1 MVSLSPARP
10 PHPPP
15 LIPAPPST
23 QSPVVSVSPARPS
36 PSSAL
41 LSAPPPPHPNGF
53 SQLLPAAIAAL
64 GPKLLPGGLVPP
76 FPVLFLPPV
85 PFPPSGSS
93 SGLPVSR
100 SPGLRLVDW
109 RASGPGKEAKWKSVP
124 PLAVKQVL
132 SAAPAVPALLWT
144 APKTPWDG
152 PESAESQP
160 VSLSLLWCWTSV
172 TDGSSRP
179 SRSVRFRPSER
190 HGGGRSGHCR

>member
-10 PHPPP
+10 SPPP
-15 LIPAPPST
+15 ASYPSPALNPVPSCFCESRSAPPPAPPSS
-23 QSPVVSVSPARPS
+23 QPR
-36 PSSAL
+36 L
-41 LSAPPPPHPNGF
+41 HPHPNGF

-93 SGLPVSR
+93 SRLPVSR

-124 PLAVKQVL
+124 PLAVKQL
-132 SAAPAVPALLWT
+132 SLPYS
-144 APKTPWDG
+144 G
-152 PESAESQP
+152 PPQRLHGMDLSQP
-160 VSLSLLWCWTSV
+160 N
-172 TDGSSRP
+172 P
-179 SRSVRFRPSER
+179 SPFP
-190 HGGGRSGHCR
+190 